1 MPIRSVIAAL
11 ALSGTALVAAPA
23 PAGAATGSEVT
34 VHPEKMSH
42 ERAAVMFEPEKI
54 SHERAVEMFEEVGIT
69 WSSVGNC
76 SDRED
81 QACTSFEEL
90 NWDTARAAQVL
101 KLRSG
106 CDINIVGG
114 TERGHPSEPYSHAEG
129 FRLDYSFNSCLEDFV
144 VNNYRFI
151 ENRPD
156 DDVPRYWTGM
166 GNYFTQMSDHWEGLY
181 FTCESC

>member
-1 MPIRSVIAAL
+1 MRIRSVIAAR
-11 ALSGTALVAAPA
+11 ALRGTSFFPSPA
-23 PAGAATGSEVT
+23 TPGAATDSEVT
-34 VHPEKMSH
+34 VHPD
-42 ERAAVMFEPEKI
+42 KI

-114 TERGHPSEPYSHAEG
+114 TERGHPSEPYSHEEG

-144 VNNYRFI
+144 VDNYRFI